1 MSCMTI
7 PSETG
12 LRFLLGLA
20 ELTRPVI
27 SSGILAEQLGDEARA
42 LIDAGT
48 LIPDGNRKTVLVI
61 IGEMEV
67 DLPVMRDRTGKLR
80 CFHPDRGF
88 LDVDPLQ
95 LGTFRLDTDRL
106 PGVAASLLGMPA
118 STKSMPLVPDHLW
131 DLGQDY
137 LTTRKFPIYLAR
149 RLGRPDIHDRIA
161 EALGPRRARGPS
173 LLLTTGAVPRHPALP
188 PEYRAIAIADGL
200 TPNGHGIQLDKA
212 ILRGVLLGG
221 GVPADSGP
229 LTHSADFD
237 VVTVHGKEYR
247 FRGQKQRD
255 VVRQLIKA
263 FQAGQPRCL
272 TARVLEE
279 AEYSDTV
286 NTLAKAFSGRTDSK
300 AIWTGPDIGLR
311 AMVRKPPPVGC
322 G

>member
-1 MSCMTI
+1 MTI

-42 LIDAGT
+42 VIDAGY
-48 LIPDGNRKTVLVI
+48 LVPDGNRKSILVT
-61 IGEMEV
+61 IGESEV
-67 DLPVMRDRTGKLR
+67 DVPVERDGVTGQLR

-88 LDVDPLQ
+88 LEVDPLR
-95 LGTFRLDTDRL
+95 LGSFRLDTDRL
-106 PGVAASLLGMPA
+106 PEIVVSLLGMPA
-118 STKSMPLVPDHLW
+118 STKPMTLVSDHLW

-137 LTTRKFPIYLAR
+137 LTTKKFPIYLAR
-149 RLGRPDIHDRIA
+149 RLGRPEIHDRIA

-173 LLLTTGAVPRHPALP
+173 LLLTTGAIPRHIALP
-188 PEYRAIAIADGL
+188 PEYRAISITDGL
-200 TPNGHGIQLDKA
+200 IPNGHGVQLDKA

-221 GVPADSGP
+221 GMSADSGP

-255 VVRQLIKA
+255 VVRQLVEA
-263 FQAGQPRCL
+263 FHAGQPQCL
-272 TARVLEE
+272 TARVLEG

-286 NTLAKAFSGRTDSK
+286 NTLAKAFSGRTDWRDFIAEKDGSCW
-300 AIWTGPDIGLR
+300 IYL
-311 AMVRKPPPVGC
+311 
-322 G
+322 